1 MLLDIIELRILDK
14 GSDQMASKNGI
25 PVKIHVETVHRQDG
39 QKEEYAEDFD
49 GRLIE
54 IGETVYL
61 RYEEELPENEHAKVT
76 FKIAGDEEVQLT
88 RKLEHQ
94 KLHLT
99 FKPGKR
105 ISSRYQTPYGNIPVE
120 AFAGRMETVL
130 EDDPRAGKLEIDYRL
145 YNGDSLLGDYKIRLQ
160 FTA

>member
-1 MLLDIIELRILDK
+1 M
-14 GSDQMASKNGI
+14 
-25 PVKIHVETVHRQDG
+25 
-39 QKEEYAEDFD
+39 
-49 GRLIE
+49 
-54 IGETVYL
+54 
-61 RYEEELPENEHAKVT
+61 
-76 FKIAGDEEVQLT
+76 
-88 RKLEHQ
+88 
-94 KLHLT
+94 T

-105 ISSRYQTPYGNIPVE
+105 IPSRYQTPYGNIPVE